1 MKTDEKCMSIKFKG
15 GGEFINPPSPEKVLT
30 LLAELLAKQ
39 EGRVAKDI
47 KITKKEAKTA

>member
-1 MKTDEKCMSIKFKG
+1 MKQIEG
-15 GGEFINPPSPEKVLT
+15 FINPPKPEKVLK
-30 LLAELLAKQ
+30 LLAELLARQ

>member
-30 LLAELLAKQ
+30 PKIVMNLIDWINQQ
-39 EGRVAKDI
+39 E
-47 KITKKEAKTA
+47 

>member
-1 MKTDEKCMSIKFKG
+1 MKKRIKFDS

-30 LLAELLAKQ
+30 LLAELLARQ